1 MLSGAFSQTFARTQT
16 NGALASNEIL
26 GRIDG
31 SIIRIA
37 NFVFDRLTKG
47 LQSHVLESG
56 EQVRKSE
63 SLVNRQVIFN
73 NFYLK
78 KRKSGKFRWNSN
90 QNAALRPKD
99 DHSSKI
105 NSPIFW
111 KAENLQF
118 LVSLNILVS
127 FLAAYKTFKLSQVT
141 PNPLSS

>member
-78 KRKSGKFRWNSN
+78 
-90 QNAALRPKD
+90 
-99 DHSSKI
+99 
-105 NSPIFW
+105 
-111 KAENLQF
+111 
-118 LVSLNILVS
+118 
-127 FLAAYKTFKLSQVT
+127 
-141 PNPLSS
+141 